1 MLSSRTRC
9 LHCWAASLF
18 FLQLHCNTCSVCVF
32 SVWVHV
38 LEKRGQYVPFSVIF
52 WGIKIYS
59 SSNSCAYLSS
69 FSPMPIFW
77 IISQPVDQFLV
88 KFGRSAEDSETTS
101 FLQMPLLM
109 RKPSQ
114 TELADILLSH
124 RQWPPLLGCQ
134 PQLCCLSCLVHEGC
148 GGRLWKGRSLKSS
161 APEGRVA
168 FSHCHQHKTYFWFS
182 VIH

>member
-38 LEKRGQYVPFSVIF
+38 LEKMGQYVPFSIIF

-109 RKPSQ
+109 GKPSQ

-124 RQWPPLLGCQ
+124 SQWPPLLGCQ

-148 GGRLWKGRSLKSS
+148 GGRLWKGRSLKCF

>member
-1 MLSSRTRC
+1 MLSSRARC

-38 LEKRGQYVPFSVIF
+38 LEKRGQYVPFSVIC

-77 IISQPVDQFLV
+77 IISQPVDQFIV

-124 RQWPPLLGCQ
+124 SQWPPLMVVMIVMMMPAPALLSFLLGAWGMWGQ
-134 PQLCCLSCLVHEGC
+134 AVEG
-148 GGRLWKGRSLKSS
+148 KIS
-161 APEGRVA
+161 
-168 FSHCHQHKTYFWFS
+168 
-182 VIH
+182 